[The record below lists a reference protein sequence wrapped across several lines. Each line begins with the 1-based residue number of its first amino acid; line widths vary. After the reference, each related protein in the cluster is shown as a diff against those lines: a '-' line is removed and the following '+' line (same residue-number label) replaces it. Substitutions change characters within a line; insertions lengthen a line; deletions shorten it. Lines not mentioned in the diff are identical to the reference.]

1 MRVLTWNVDGLRP
14 VLLRKS
20 MSLSKML
27 EALDA
32 GEYDA
37 ELGYPSKAI
46 QRDNQW
52 M

>member
-27 EALDA
+27 ETLDA
-32 GEYDA
+32 GGDDA
-37 ELGYPSKAI
+37 ILIKEGFLA
-46 QRDNQW
+46 
-52 M
+52 